1 MQFFALAGLI
11 LLVIATAVGL
21 KACEQM
27 PEPAAQVAQ
36 ESASPFNVV
45 ALPDGSTVIAA
56 PGTIGAEMSAY
67 LASGATAPRRF
78 EPGGRG
84 FNAWAGDPTPE
95 SQARLVAF
103 TQLLTAY
110 PNATAQIVGYTDNVG
125 DPAANMKL
133 SQDRAESVVRRLVEN
148 GISQNRLS
156 AIGKGMAD
164 PVADNGTE
172 DGRALNRRIAI
183 ILDPDGLK

>member
-148 GISQNRLS
+148 GIAQNRLS